1 MTSMTSSSAITVVV
15 IAVIAA
21 LAFSG
26 GFALSDWRMALQMQR
41 LSSNNAVLSAA
52 NDKCAT
58 DTQSVRTAVETLT
71 ATTAAREKN
80 AASAMRSAAMEA
92 AKHSSNVKKIR
103 ALPPVAPEKQCEVIG
118 KEQIKYVQNR
128 RGN

>member
-1 MTSMTSSSAITVVV
+1 MISTSAITAVV

-26 GFALSDWRMALQMQR
+26 GFALSDWRMALQIQR
-41 LSSNNAVLSAA
+41 LNSNNAVLSAA

-58 DTQSVRTAVETLT
+58 DTQSVRRAMETLT
-71 ATTAAREKN
+71 AATAAREKN
-80 AASAMRSAAMEA
+80 AASAMRSAAMAA
-92 AKHSSNVKKIR
+92 AKHTNNVKKIR

-118 KEQIKYVQNR
+118 TEQIKYVQSR
-128 RGN
+128 RSN